1 MKYAIVIKNTKQYK
15 AVEGKELLMDRVD
28 SKDKKTVEFDS
39 VLLVVNDKT
48 VKVGNPEVKG
58 AKVVA
63 QLVGEEKGDKVH
75 VMKYKAKS
83 RYRRHTGHRPVFTRV
98 KITSIV

>member
-1 MKYAIVIKNTKQYK
+1 MPQVALDQNDARHRVPQQIVTARDQ
-15 AVEGKELLMDRVD
+15 
-28 SKDKKTVEFDS
+28 SDS

-48 VKVGNPEVKG
+48 VKVGKPGVTG

-63 QLVGEEKGDKVH
+63 ELVGEEKGDKVH

-98 KITSIV
+98 KITSIA